1 MAGAPIVPIDYEFVA
16 GKHFFTAVTGLGRGL
31 CVAHG
36 DLKTAFDEVGRQ
48 LDVILTENH
57 GYECTRDVRELAGFE
72 EFRRSLS
79 AASGGSDQKSP
90 RTFSVDWAAWALSVP
105 SP

>member
-1 MAGAPIVPIDYEFVA
+1 MAGEPIVPVDYEFVA
-16 GKHFFTAVTGLGRGL
+16 GKHFFTPATGLGRGL

-48 LDVILTENH
+48 LVAILTENRGFERTH
-57 GYECTRDVRELAGFE
+57 DVRELAGFE

-90 RTFSVDWAAWALSVP
+90 RTFCVDWTAWALRASG
-105 SP
+105 S

>member
-16 GKHFFTAVTGLGRGL
+16 GKHFFTAATGLGRGL

-48 LDVILTENH
+48 LEAILSENH
-57 GYECTRDVRELAGFE
+57 GFERTRDARELAGFE
-72 EFRRSLS
+72 EFRRALS
-79 AASGGSDQKSP
+79 AAPGRSLGTTGRAFCVDSAAGALRVPGS
-90 RTFSVDWAAWALSVP
+90 
-105 SP
+105 